1 MQTRKGHHFLLQD
14 DGKVKDDLRWLDQIV
29 WELLVVPIKTRK
41 SSNSRQ
47 FKDSPSTPFYKK
59 SIKRREKAPTRIPEH
74 LQQAL
79 VEALHEN

>member
-14 DGKVKDDLRWLDQIV
+14 DGKVEDDLRWLDQIV

-41 SSNSRQ
+41 SSNSRK
-47 FKDSPSTPFYKK
+47 FKDSPSTTFYKK
-59 SIKRREKAPTRIPEH
+59 SIKRREKAQTRIPEH